1 MDKIKITEPN
11 GGKHMAIAGDINSI
25 LASKDDTDGTYS
37 IVEIKVFPN
46 GGPMPHIQT
55 REHEGFYVLEGEIVF
70 TVDGKEIIA
79 KPGTFVN
86 VPPHVIHSFKNK
98 TDSLAKMLVILV
110 PGGLENLFV
119 QVGDEVTDPTL
130 QPPPM
135 SEDKMEKF
143 ASLLSDYGVEIKH

>member
-1 MDKIKITEPN
+1 ME
-11 GGKHMAIAGDINSI
+11 
-25 LASKDDTDGTYS
+25 
-37 IVEIKVFPN
+37 
-46 GGPMPHIQT
+46 
-55 REHEGFYVLEGEIVF
+55 
-70 TVDGKEIIA
+70 KEKIA

-86 VPPHVIHSFKNK
+86 VPPHVTHRFKNK
-98 TDSLAKMLVILV
+98 TDILAKMLVILT

-135 SEDKMEKF
+135 SEGKMKKF